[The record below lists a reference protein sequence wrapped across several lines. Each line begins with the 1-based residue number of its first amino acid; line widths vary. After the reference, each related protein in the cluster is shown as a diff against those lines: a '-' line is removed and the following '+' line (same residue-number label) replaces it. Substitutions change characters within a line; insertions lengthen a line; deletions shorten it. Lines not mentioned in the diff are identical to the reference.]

1 MIIAST
7 RYGELGLSFIAY
19 AHDQEKNKTKQKKKE
34 TKTVGGLL
42 LLETVGHKTLKK
54 TEK

>member
-19 AHDQEKNKTKQKKKE
+19 AHDQEKNKTKQKKKR
-34 TKTVGGLL
+34 KQRQ
-42 LLETVGHKTLKK
+42 LE
-54 TEK
+54 ENCYYWRQ